1 MNRYVYT
8 HVHSSIIHSKPKGGS
23 NPSVYQ
29 KLDGFFLNVFTYN
42 SIVCVHAKSLQSCL
56 TLCNP
61 MDHSPQGSFVHGI
74 LQARVPECSLPCI
87 LPGDLSNPRIEPTS
101 LRSPALAGGFFTTS
115 ATWEA
120 SNTTGLFSLKKQGS
134 PATRYS
140 MDEPQ
145 RRSK

>member
-1 MNRYVYT
+1 MV
-8 HVHSSIIHSKPKGGS
+8 GS
-23 NPSVYQ
+23 L
-29 KLDGFFLNVFTYN
+29 KLEYIYYEILFSLKSETTWMKLVEH
-42 SIVCVHAKSLQSCL
+42 CVHAKSLQSCL